1 LYFKRLSLLNFR
13 NYAELYYEPAP
24 HINCIVG
31 KNGIGKTNI
40 LEAIHYLAMTKG
52 FGAEKNALRYEASF
66 FIIDGALDEDGML
79 TVVQCNYALNKGKKI
94 FVDQKPVAK
103 MSSHIGKIPIVTVL
117 PEDSDLLKEGSAL
130 RRKWLDTI
138 ISQFDPLY
146 LQTLIEYEKAL
157 AQRNCL
163 LQQYVKEKKIDRDV
177 LNSLNLLLTRTG
189 IYIAE
194 KRESFLEEFST
205 PFSFF
210 YRAIVSKAETPE
222 ILRQNLL
229 KKNTE
234 QQWQEAFAQRYA
246 KELVLG
252 RTLVGIHRDDI
263 NFEVD
268 NKPLRYFGS
277 QGQIKTFVTALKF
290 AQYHFLQNKTGKF
303 PILLLDDIFDKL
315 DEERIIRITE
325 LLPSYLKGQVF
336 ITDTSPAR
344 LTSLLAAF
352 ASSHFVTI
360 ENNQIQP
367 IDA

>member
-1 LYFKRLSLLNFR
+1 
-13 NYAELYYEPAP
+13 
-24 HINCIVG
+24 VG
-31 KNGIGKTNI
+31 KNGIGKTNV

-52 FGAEKNALRYEASF
+52 FGVEKNALQHSAGF
-66 FIIDGALDEDGML
+66 FIIEGGLEEEGLL
-79 TVVQCNYALNKGKKI
+79 TAVQCNYTANKGKKI
-94 FVDQKPVAK
+94 FVDQKPIAK

-117 PEDSDLLKEGSAL
+117 PEDSELLKEGSSL

-138 ISQFDPLY
+138 LSQFDPLY
-146 LQTLIEYEKAL
+146 LQMLIEYEKAL

-163 LQQYVKEKKIDRDV
+163 LQQYVKEKKIDKDL
-177 LNSLNLLLTRTG
+177 LNSLNPLLMRAGL
-189 IYIAE
+189 YIAE
-194 KRESFLEEFST
+194 KRERFLDEFST

-210 YRAIVSKAETPE
+210 YRAIVAKAETPE
-222 ILRQNLL
+222 ILRKNVL
-229 KKNTE
+229 KENTE
-234 QQWQEAFAQRYA
+234 EQWREAFAQYYT
-246 KELVLG
+246 KELLLG

-268 NKPLRYFGS
+268 KKPLRYFGS

-315 DEERIIRITE
+315 DEERILRITE
-325 LLPSYLKGQVF
+325 LFPNYLKGQVF

-352 ASSHFVTI
+352 ASSYFVTI
-360 ENNQIQP
+360 EKNQIQP
-367 IDA
+367 IYAQNL

>member
-1 LYFKRLSLLNFR
+1 LYLKYLSLLNFR
-13 NYAELYYEPAP
+13 NYSELYYEPAP

-40 LEAIHYLAMTKG
+40 LEAIHYLAMTRG
-52 FGAEKNALRYEASF
+52 FGSEKNALQHNASF
-66 FIIDGALDEDGML
+66 FIIEGGLEEDGVL
-79 TVVQCNYALNKGKKI
+79 SAVQCNYTPSKGKKI

-117 PEDSDLLKEGSAL
+117 PEDSDLLKEGNAL

-157 AQRNCL
+157 AQRNAL
-163 LQQYVKEKKIDRDV
+163 LQQYVKEKKIDRDI
-177 LNSLNLLLTRTG
+177 LNSLNLLLTRAG
-189 IYIAE
+189 VYIGQ
-194 KRESFLEEFST
+194 KRESFLEEFSS
-205 PFSFF
+205 PLSFF
-210 YRAIVSKAETPE
+210 YRAIVSKAETPD

-229 KKNTE
+229 KINTE

-263 NFEVD
+263 SFEVD

-315 DEERIIRITE
+315 DEERMLRITE
-325 LLPSYLKGQVF
+325 LFPSYLKGQVF
-336 ITDTSPAR
+336 ITDTSPTR
-344 LTSLLAAF
+344 LASLLAAVV
-352 ASSHFVTI
+352 SSHFVTI

-367 IDA
+367 VNA